1 MPFKVMGLM
10 MRFGTWTESSESIH
24 PSRPAPESMNHYNV
38 QGEREEFT
46 TVVKV
51 LFCFIKAP
59 SQVALLSVSPCDC
72 ASSMKWICL
81 SWDDTEEILP
91 LVPLDLPKSEK
102 CHNYTAPYV
111 TSYQSL
117 CKTILPL
124 GRINVS
130 PLSPYTHFSVWARE
144 RLTWL

>member
-10 MRFGTWTESSESIH
+10 MRSGTWTESSESIH
-24 PSRPAPESMNHYNV
+24 PSIHPGLHQRAWITIMYRGRGRNSQQWWKYFSV
-38 QGEREEFT
+38 
-46 TVVKV
+46 
-51 LFCFIKAP
+51 P

-130 PLSPYTHFSVWARE
+130 PLSPYTDFSVWARE

>member
-38 QGEREEFT
+38 QGRGRNSQQWWKYFS
-46 TVVKV
+46 V
-51 LFCFIKAP
+51 P

-130 PLSPYTHFSVWARE
+130 PLSPYTDFSVWARE

>member
-1 MPFKVMGLM
+1 MGLM

-38 QGEREEFT
+38 QGRGRNSQQWWKYFS
-46 TVVKV
+46 V
-51 LFCFIKAP
+51 P

-130 PLSPYTHFSVWARE
+130 PLSPYTDFSVWARE